1 MWQYGA
7 HSGLSLQPYDSINAL
22 GSAQIECDAITECA
36 APALN
41 SLQAGSDKLLYNSC
55 VWAPDDIAF
64 NEHLGATLD

>member
-7 HSGLSLQPYDSINAL
+7 HSGLSLQPCVSINVL
-22 GSAQIECDAITECA
+22 GSAQIECDAITECE

-41 SLQAGSDKLLYNSC
+41 SLQACSDTLSC
-55 VWAPDDIAF
+55 SSSVWAPDGIAF

>member
-7 HSGLSLQPYDSINAL
+7 HGGLSLQPCDSINAL

-36 APALN
+36 APELN
-41 SLQAGSDKLLYNSC
+41 CLKAGSDKLLCSSC
-55 VWAPDDIAF
+55 VWGPGGIAF